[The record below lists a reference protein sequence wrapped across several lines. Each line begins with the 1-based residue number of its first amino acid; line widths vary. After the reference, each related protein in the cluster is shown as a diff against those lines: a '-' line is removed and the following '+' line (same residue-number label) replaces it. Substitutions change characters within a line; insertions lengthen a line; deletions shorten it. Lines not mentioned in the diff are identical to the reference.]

1 LTTNQTIASEVAAST
16 RHAPSIKSAIRPI
29 TTTID
34 NDPKVLLSAASAR
47 IVRLRGSVAILIF
60 HRASEAVMGHASAIG
75 IARNA
80 SFLLTEAAFGMVAN
94 SVGLLA
100 DAGHNLVEPAQ
111 GFGRDVHGGGPL
123 TSILLMCAPLW
134 NSSLVWPVSTI
145 CTFGQ

>member
-1 LTTNQTIASEVAAST
+1 
-16 RHAPSIKSAIRPI
+16 
-29 TTTID
+29 
-34 NDPKVLLSAASAR
+34 
-47 IVRLRGSVAILIF
+47 
-60 HRASEAVMGHASAIG
+60 MGHASAIG